1 MIVCIADNMALIAR
15 LFYTL
20 NPHALN
26 VIGCSLISDVF
37 QITLNRT
44 R

>member
-1 MIVCIADNMALIAR
+1 MALIAR
-15 LFYTL
+15 LFSLKTCT
-20 NPHALN
+20 LN
-26 VIGCSLISDVF
+26 VIGFSLVSDVF